1 MAPVDP
7 FADVLAANARYARGF
22 TDAGL
27 SGTAA
32 QGLLLLTCMD
42 SRIAPLDALGLQ
54 AGDAKILRNAGGQ
67 VTPDVLTTIVLAT
80 HLLEVRRVMVM
91 QHTDCRM
98 TKATDAE
105 IHEQLLGRGVD
116 TRSLDFGTIADPD
129 ESLRRD
135 VQRVC
140 SSPYLPVGVVV
151 GGFRY
156 DVSTGRITTV
166 VPAEPAGRGN

>member
-7 FADVLAANARYARGF
+7 FADVLAANADYSRTF
-22 TDAGL
+22 SDSGL

-32 QGLLLLTCMD
+32 RGLLVLTCMD
-42 SRIAPLDALGLQ
+42 SRIAPLEALGLR

-67 VTPDVLTTIVLAT
+67 VTPDVLTTIVLAA
-80 HLLEVRRVMVM
+80 HLLGVRRVMVM
-91 QHTDCRM
+91 PHTDCRM

-105 IHEQLLGRGVD
+105 LHQRLLEEGVD
-116 TRSLDFGTIADPD
+116 TRSLSFGTIAYPD
-129 ESLRRD
+129 DALHRD
-135 VQRVC
+135 VQRVR
-140 SSPYLPVGVVV
+140 SSPYLPAAVVV

-156 DVSTGRITTV
+156 DVSTGRIATV